1 MAYSVMQ
8 GAKEI
13 IGVRMALGAIIGI
26 TASMLVARLLR
37 SMLYGVT
44 SNDAFTMAAVTA
56 SLVAVALVAIYVPA
70 RRATRVDPLI
80 ALCCE

>member
-1 MAYSVMQ
+1 MFVL
-8 GAKEI
+8 
-13 IGVRMALGAIIGI
+13 ALGAIIGI
-26 TASMLVARLLR
+26 TGSMLVARLLR

-44 SNDAFTMAAVTA
+44 SNDAFTMAAVRA

-80 ALCCE
+80 ALRCE

>member
-1 MAYSVMQ
+1 VFVWRSA
-8 GAKEI
+8 
-13 IGVRMALGAIIGI
+13 RFIGI

-44 SNDAFTMAAVTA
+44 SNHAFTMAADTA

-80 ALCCE
+80 ALRCE